1 MHARREIYIRRSL
14 DGDGKQSVVAS
25 KREGGRGEF
34 RPPSGFRQ
42 GRKLDRRQVAGQS
55 ITEAGSVTGFDVK
68 SMQILISM

>member
-25 KREGGRGEF
+25 KRGEF

-55 ITEAGSVTGFDVK
+55 IIEAGSVTGFDVK